1 MSLCSIIIT
10 VAEMLQ
16 KNRNEGKRKMLEVTQ
31 YYVVEFVWTNEK
43 KLPAEDEFFPVM
55 IYRLHELADM
65 LSEYYRYA
73 EREESPYIVKTIRP
87 ANDDEVRFYPHY
99 YD

>member
-1 MSLCSIIIT
+1 MKEIT
-10 VAEMLQ
+10 
-16 KNRNEGKRKMLEVTQ
+16 N

-43 KLPAEDEFFPVM
+43 KLPEEDEFFPVM

-65 LSEYYRYA
+65 LSEYYRCA
-73 EREESPYIVKTIRP
+73 EREESSYIIKTIRP
-87 ANDDEVRFYPHY
+87 ANDDEVRMYPHY